1 MAKVHLFVDT
11 FYSLFLWDEQVLDII
26 NEDNRLALI
35 DIPQNL
41 VDRYN
46 AATKELAATTELLKK
61 YYNEQEAQEHT
72 TISY

>member
-1 MAKVHLFVDT
+1 MAKVHLFIDT
-11 FYSLFLWDEQVLDII
+11 FCNLCLWDEEVLDII
-26 NEDNRLALI
+26 NTDNRLTLI
-35 DIPQNL
+35 DVPQHL

-46 AATKELAATTELLKK
+46 NATKELANTTELLKR